1 MRIPEKSA
9 LVKKAEKFVNEL
21 VEIIYDVTGKRLEK
35 VKVTKEEFAAIEEYS
50 RQMYYAR
57 GVDRDALMES
67 LGSGYQMKYEIV
79 TAYGCVR
86 VEAEETK

>member
-1 MRIPEKSA
+1 MRQPEKSA

-35 VKVTKEEFAAIEEYS
+35 VKVTKEEFAAIENYCL
-50 RQMYYAR
+50 QMDYVR
-57 GVDRDALMES
+57 GIDRNAVMES
-67 LGSGYQMKYEIV
+67 LGNRYQMKYEIV

-86 VEAEETK
+86 IEAEETK